1 MSIDPA
7 VLAAMLP
14 ALDAHAIIS
23 TTDIA
28 GRITY
33 VNDRFCEIA
42 GYQREELLG
51 QNHRLLKSG
60 SHDDAFYRE
69 MWQVISSGGIWQGE
83 VCNRRKNGELYWVQ
97 ATVAP
102 LFVAGRGDLN
112 GYVSIR
118 TDITQQ
124 KQAEL
129 EARGAEGYLR
139 TILDCLGE
147 GVYTLDREGRL
158 MYLNAEAERLL
169 GYRFEELAGRKLH
182 DIIHHHRPDGS
193 ALPASECPI
202 HLAMQDGRIYRSEE
216 ELLFRKDGSPLP
228 VKLTGVP
235 LPGEGPFGSS
245 VAAFSDRRISAETER
260 RLREAKEQA
269 EAAARIK
276 ADFLAVMSHEIR
288 TPLNGVIGMADL
300 LLDTPL
306 DAEQSE
312 FVRTIKSSADH
323 LLELIGDILDYSKL
337 EAGALEL
344 EEGSFAIRPL
354 IDACLDLVA
363 PRLRD
368 RPVTLASRVDPA
380 VPLVQR
386 GDPVRVRQ
394 ILLNLLGNAAKFTQR
409 GEIELVV
416 VLAASGDRL
425 EFSVRDT
432 GVGIEPEALARLF
445 KPFTQADASTTRKF
459 GGTGLGLAICKKLAE
474 AMDGEILVDSTPGQ
488 GATFTLR
495 LPLQIAEAAPEED
508 ALSGRR
514 LALIGGE
521 PGARRLWEA
530 LLSSW
535 RMRALPCA
543 DADQL
548 AAALGQGIE
557 AGLLLEPLDEALRAA
572 ALTGLADADRPWFV
586 ALPMAD
592 RQRRE
597 WWLATGAVTV
607 FEPPLAQSRIHD
619 RFAWQLLG
627 DGKSANLKN
636 LQADE
641 PRLALEPAG
650 TGCNILLAEDNPV
663 NQRVAV
669 AMLNRLGHIAT
680 VVNNGRE
687 ALEAW
692 EQGNFDLVLMDC
704 QMPEMDGFTATAMI
718 RKREMA
724 RAQRTVIVAM
734 TANALEGDR
743 EQCLAAGMDDYLPKP
758 VTRTRLKQTLDR
770 WLSGRGSQPVAIE
783 IPAVEMLD
791 RTQLLAATGDD
802 VELAREILGMFADS
816 LPELVTR
823 IANAAHARDAAA
835 LYAAAHELKGA
846 AGNIGARQLA
856 DLAAE
861 LESLASAGRSGLALL
876 AGLEA
881 ARDAFLLGR
890 EALL

>member
-1 MSIDPA
+1 MSADPA
-7 VLAAMLP
+7 ALAALLP

-23 TTDIA
+23 TTDAA

-33 VNDRFCEIA
+33 VNDRFCAIA
-42 GYQREELLG
+42 GYSREELLG

-60 SHDDAFYRE
+60 EHTEAFYRG
-69 MWQVISSGGIWQGE
+69 MWQVVARGGIWQGE

-102 LFVAGRGDLN
+102 LIAPDDGGLL

-118 TDITQQ
+118 TDITLQ

-129 EARGAEGYLR
+129 EARRAEGYLR
-139 TILDCLGE
+139 AILDCLGE
-147 GVYTLDREGRL
+147 GVYTLDRQGRL
-158 MYLNAEAERLL
+158 KYLNAEGERLL
-169 GYRFEELAGRKLH
+169 GYSFEELAGKKLH

-193 ALPASECPI
+193 NLPAAECPI
-202 HLAMQDGRIYRSEE
+202 HLSMREGKIYRSEN

-235 LPGEGPFGSS
+235 LPGDGAFGAS
-245 VAAFSDRRISAETER
+245 VAAFSDRRLSAETER
-260 RLREAKEQA
+260 RLREAKEEA
-269 EAAARIK
+269 EAAARLK

-300 LLDTPL
+300 LLDTLL

-344 EEGSFAIRPL
+344 EEGSFAVRPL

-380 VPLVQR
+380 VPLAQL

-394 ILLNLLGNAAKFTQR
+394 ILLNLLGNAAKFTTR
-409 GEIELVV
+409 GEIELLV
-416 VLAASGDRL
+416 VLAGQGDWL

-432 GVGIEPEALARLF
+432 GVGIPPDALARLF

-474 AMDGEILVDSTPGQ
+474 AMDGEILVDSMPGC

-495 LPLQIAEAAPEED
+495 LPLRVAEAAPEED
-508 ALSGRR
+508 ALNGRR
-514 LALIGGE
+514 LALVGGE
-521 PGARRLWEA
+521 PGARRLWTS
-530 LLSSW
+530 LLGSW
-535 RMRALPCA
+535 RMRALPCD

-548 AAALGQGIE
+548 AAALAQGIE
-557 AGLLLEPLDEALRAA
+557 AGLLLEPLDETLQATV
-572 ALTGLADADRPWFV
+572 LTGLADADRPWFV
-586 ALPMAD
+586 ALPMVD

-597 WWLATGAVTV
+597 WWLATGAVAV

-619 RFAWQLLG
+619 RLAWQLLG
-627 DGKSANLKN
+627 DGRPASPVV
-636 LQADE
+636 DE
-641 PRLALEPAG
+641 PGLSLPPAG
-650 TGCNILLAEDNPV
+650 VGRSILLAEDNPV

-669 AMLNRLGHIAT
+669 AMLNRLGHVAT
-680 VVNNGRE
+680 VVDNGRE
-687 ALEAW
+687 AVEAW
-692 EQGNFDLVLMDC
+692 EQGGFDLVLMDC
-704 QMPEMDGFTATAMI
+704 QMPEMDGFTATAAI
-718 RKREMA
+718 RQREEGRA
-724 RAQRTVIVAM
+724 RRTVIVAM

-743 EQCLAAGMDDYLPKP
+743 EHCLAAGMDDYLPKP
-758 VTRTRLKQTLDR
+758 VTRSRLKQTLDR
-770 WLSGRGSQPVAIE
+770 WFEGSDSQPVQLAAHTG
-783 IPAVEMLD
+783 AVLD
-791 RTQLLAATGDD
+791 RVQLLAATGDD
-802 VELAREILGMFADS
+802 EELAREILGLFAES
-816 LPELVTR
+816 LPDLVRR
-823 IANAAHARDAAA
+823 IASAANGRDATA

-846 AGNIGARQLA
+846 AANIGAQQIA

-861 LESLASAGRSGLALL
+861 LESLASAGRSGLAVL

-881 ARDAFLLGR
+881 AREAFVQGWEGLL
-890 EALL
+890 